1 MKPIIIVHGGAGKT
15 YSHKAERKKGVKEA
29 AKEGYKILSNGGN
42 AITSVVQAVK
52 IMEDNPI
59 FNAGLGSALGIDGE
73 VEMDASIMTDDYSFG
88 GVACIKN
95 VKNPILVAQKVME
108 ETEHILLAGEGAV
121 RFARKM
127 GFEEFNPITKDRQE
141 QMKKKPTHSLYK
153 DINKII
159 EIYGGGT
166 VGAVAIDKNG
176 RIAVATSTGGLMY
189 HLPGR
194 VGDTPLIGAGTYASP
209 LGAASA
215 TGYGEMIARFMVT
228 KEIVECM
235 KIEKFQHCA
244 EIFLEK
250 IEERGCGCGVI
261 AVRKDGMP
269 LILKNTAVMIGAVG
283 AFNSIKVFE

>member
-1 MKPIIIVHGGAGKT
+1 MKPIIIVHGGAGKA
-15 YSHKAERKKGVKEA
+15 YSHKTERKKGVKEA
-29 AKEGYKILSNGGN
+29 ARKGYGILKNEGN
-42 AITSVVQAVK
+42 AINAAVEAVK
-52 IMEDNPI
+52 IMEDNPV

-73 VEMDASIMTDDYSFG
+73 AEMDASVMTDDYIFG
-88 GVACIKN
+88 GVTCIKD

-108 ETEHILLAGEGAV
+108 ETEHILLAGDGAV
-121 RFARKM
+121 KFARKM
-127 GFEEFNPITKDRQE
+127 GFKEFNPITEGR
-141 QMKKKPTHSLYK
+141 KKQLKKRSASSLYK
-153 DINKII
+153 NIDKII

-176 RIAVATSTGGLMY
+176 KLAAATSTGGLMY

-209 LGAASA
+209 YGAASA

-235 KIEKFQHCA
+235 KSEGFQHCA
-244 EIFLEK
+244 ENFLEK

-261 AVRKDGMP
+261 AIRKDGVP
-269 LILKNTAVMIGAVG
+269 LILKNTPVMIGAIG
-283 AFNSIKVFE
+283 AFNNIKVFE